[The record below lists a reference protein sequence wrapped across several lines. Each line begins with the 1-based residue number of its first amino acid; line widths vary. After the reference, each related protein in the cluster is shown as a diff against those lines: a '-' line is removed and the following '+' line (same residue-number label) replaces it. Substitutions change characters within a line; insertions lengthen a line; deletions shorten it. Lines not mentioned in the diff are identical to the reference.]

1 MATYVRMF
9 EDLVKFTGTG
19 PNDQIILNVGNNVV
33 EQRRNK
39 CTFGYELSWVDFC
52 LMMDS
57 IIKNAKKV
65 AVVIRPRLAAV
76 ITFNFIEMTIETP
89 AAWEIIKEDYFD
101 NAFEQTQVEYKKSS
115 LIISFKKIENP
126 ENVHTPYSDPYY
138 PYSEDPYS
146 EDTNLDDLY
155 MNTPVAPKPEPEK
168 KDTPAQKLNAK
179 SADKIKSIMQQ
190 TMSAVQASK
199 DVPVEINHQPYI
211 EPSTPTAAVTPEEQS
226 RKQDEVMADLAKK
239 LEEATKKVS
248 VEIDNDSWD
257 DDEEEN
263 K

>member
-33 EQRRNK
+33 EQRRDNK
-39 CTFGYELSWVDFC
+39 YTFGYELSWVDFC

-126 ENVHTPYSDPYY
+126 ENVPTPYLD

>member
-1 MATYVRMF
+1 MTTYVRMF

-33 EQRRNK
+33 EQRRDNK
-39 CTFGYELSWVDFC
+39 YTFGYELSWVDFC

-76 ITFNFIEMTIETP
+76 ITFSFVEMTIETP

-101 NAFEQTQVEYKKSS
+101 NAFEQKVEYKKSS

-126 ENVHTPYSDPYY
+126 ENVPT
-138 PYSEDPYS
+138 PYS
-146 EDTNLDDLY
+146 EDTDLDDIY

>member
-1 MATYVRMF
+1 MTTYVRMF

-19 PNDQIILNVGNNVV
+19 PDDQIILNVGNNVV
-33 EQRRNK
+33 EQRRDNK
-39 CTFGYELSWVDFC
+39 YTFGYELSWVDFC

-76 ITFNFIEMTIETP
+76 ITFNFVEMTIETP
-89 AAWEIIKEDYFD
+89 AAWEIIKEDFFD
-101 NAFEQTQVEYKKSS
+101 DAFEHTQVEYKKSS
-115 LIISFKKIENP
+115 LIISFKKIENS
-126 ENVHTPYSDPYY
+126 ENVPT
-138 PYSEDPYS
+138 PYS

-155 MNTPVAPKPEPEK
+155 MNTPVASKPEPEK

-211 EPSTPTAAVTPEEQS
+211 EPSVPTAAVTPEEQS

>member
-1 MATYVRMF
+1 MTTYVRMF

-33 EQRRNK
+33 EQKRDNK
-39 CTFGYELSWVDFC
+39 YTFGYELSWVDFC

-76 ITFNFIEMTIETP
+76 ITFNFVEMTIETP

-101 NAFEQTQVEYKKSS
+101 NAFEQTKVEYKKSS

-126 ENVHTPYSDPYY
+126 ENVPTPYLDPYSD
-138 PYSEDPYS
+138 
-146 EDTNLDDLY
+146 DTDLDDLY

>member
-33 EQRRNK
+33 EQRRDNK
-39 CTFGYELSWVDFC
+39 YTFGYELSWVDFC

-126 ENVHTPYSDPYY
+126 ENVPT
-138 PYSEDPYS
+138 PYSEDPYSEDLYS

>member
-1 MATYVRMF
+1 MTTYVRMF

-33 EQRRNK
+33 EQRRDNK
-39 CTFGYELSWVDFC
+39 YTFGYELSWVDFC

-126 ENVHTPYSDPYY
+126 ENVPT
-138 PYSEDPYS
+138 PYS

>member
-33 EQRRNK
+33 EQRRDNK
-39 CTFGYELSWVDFC
+39 YTFGYELSWVDFC

-76 ITFNFIEMTIETP
+76 ITFNFVEMTIETP
-89 AAWEIIKEDYFD
+89 AAWEIIKEDFFD
-101 NAFEQTQVEYKKSS
+101 DAFEHTQVEYKKSS
-115 LIISFKKIENP
+115 LIISFKKIENS
-126 ENVHTPYSDPYY
+126 ENVPT
-138 PYSEDPYS
+138 PYS

>member
-1 MATYVRMF
+1 MTTYVRMF

-33 EQRRNK
+33 EQRRDNK
-39 CTFGYELSWVDFC
+39 YTFGYELSWVDFC

-126 ENVHTPYSDPYY
+126 ENVLT
-138 PYSEDPYS
+138 PYS

>member
-126 ENVHTPYSDPYY
+126 ENVPTS
-138 PYSEDPYS
+138 YS
-146 EDTNLDDLY
+146 EDTDLDDLY

>member
-1 MATYVRMF
+1 MTTDVRMF

-33 EQRRNK
+33 EQRRDNK
-39 CTFGYELSWVDFC
+39 YTFGYELSWVDFC

-101 NAFEQTQVEYKKSS
+101 NAFEQTKVEYKKSS

-126 ENVHTPYSDPYY
+126 ENVPT
-138 PYSEDPYS
+138 PYS

>member
-1 MATYVRMF
+1 MTTYVRMF

-19 PNDQIILNVGNNVV
+19 PNDQIILNVGNNVI
-33 EQRRNK
+33 EQRRDNK
-39 CTFGYELSWVDFC
+39 YTFGYELSWVDFC

-76 ITFNFIEMTIETP
+76 ITFNFVEMTIETP

-101 NAFEQTQVEYKKSS
+101 NAFEQTKVEYKKSS

-126 ENVHTPYSDPYY
+126 ENVPT
-138 PYSEDPYS
+138 PYS
-146 EDTNLDDLY
+146 EDTDLDDLY

>member
-1 MATYVRMF
+1 MTTYVRMF

-33 EQRRNK
+33 EQRRDNK
-39 CTFGYELSWVDFC
+39 YTFGYELSWVDFC
-52 LMMDS
+52 SMMDS

-76 ITFNFIEMTIETP
+76 ITFNFVEMTIETP
-89 AAWEIIKEDYFD
+89 AAWEIIKEDFFD
-101 NAFEQTQVEYKKSS
+101 DAFEQTKVEYKKSS

-126 ENVHTPYSDPYY
+126 ENVPT
-138 PYSEDPYS
+138 PYS
-146 EDTNLDDLY
+146 EDTDLDDLY

>member
-1 MATYVRMF
+1 MTTYVRMF

-33 EQRRNK
+33 EQKRDNK
-39 CTFGYELSWVDFC
+39 YTFGYELSWVDFC

-101 NAFEQTQVEYKKSS
+101 NAFEQTKVEYKKSS

-126 ENVHTPYSDPYY
+126 ENVST
-138 PYSEDPYS
+138 PYS
-146 EDTNLDDLY
+146 EDTDLDDLY

-190 TMSAVQASK
+190 TMTAVQASK

>member
-1 MATYVRMF
+1 MATYVHMF

-33 EQRRNK
+33 EQRRDNK
-39 CTFGYELSWVDFC
+39 YTFGYELSWVDFC

-101 NAFEQTQVEYKKSS
+101 NAFEQTKVEYKKSS

-126 ENVHTPYSDPYY
+126 ENVPT
-138 PYSEDPYS
+138 PYS

>member
-1 MATYVRMF
+1 MTTYVRMF

-33 EQRRNK
+33 EQRRDNK
-39 CTFGYELSWVDFC
+39 YIFGYELSWVDFC

-101 NAFEQTQVEYKKSS
+101 NAFEQTKVEYKKSS

-126 ENVHTPYSDPYY
+126 ENVPTS
-138 PYSEDPYS
+138 YS
-146 EDTNLDDLY
+146 EDTDLDDLY

>member
-1 MATYVRMF
+1 MATTYVRMF

-33 EQRRNK
+33 EQRRDNK
-39 CTFGYELSWVDFC
+39 YTFGYELSWVDFC

-65 AVVIRPRLAAV
+65 AVVIRPRLATV

-101 NAFEQTQVEYKKSS
+101 NAFEQTKVEYKKSS

-126 ENVHTPYSDPYY
+126 ENVPT
-138 PYSEDPYS
+138 PYS

-168 KDTPAQKLNAK
+168 KDTPAQKLNDK
-179 SADKIKSIMQQ
+179 SADRIKSIMQK
-190 TMSAVQASK
+190 TMNAVEASK
-199 DVPVEINHQPYI
+199 DVPLEFNHDPYI

-226 RKQDEVMADLAKK
+226 KQQDKIMEDLAKK
-239 LEEATKKVS
+239 LEEATNKATDEPSKPTT
-248 VEIDNDSWD
+248 EIVNDSWD
-257 DDEEEN
+257 DEDED

>member
-1 MATYVRMF
+1 MTTYVRMF

-33 EQRRNK
+33 EQRRDNK
-39 CTFGYELSWVDFC
+39 YTFGYELSWVDFC

-76 ITFNFIEMTIETP
+76 ITFNFVEMTIETP
-89 AAWEIIKEDYFD
+89 AAWQIIKEDYFD

-126 ENVHTPYSDPYY
+126 ENVPT
-138 PYSEDPYS
+138 PYS

-168 KDTPAQKLNAK
+168 KDTPAQKLNDK

-211 EPSTPTAAVTPEEQS
+211 EPSVPTAAVTPEEQS

>member
-1 MATYVRMF
+1 MTTYVRMF

-33 EQRRNK
+33 EQRRDNK
-39 CTFGYELSWVDFC
+39 YTFGYELSWVDFC
-52 LMMDS
+52 SMMDS

-76 ITFNFIEMTIETP
+76 ITFSFVEMTIETP
-89 AAWEIIKEDYFD
+89 AAWEIIKEDFFD
-101 NAFEQTQVEYKKSS
+101 DAFEQTKVEYKKSS

-126 ENVHTPYSDPYY
+126 ENVPT
-138 PYSEDPYS
+138 PYS

>member
-33 EQRRNK
+33 EQRRDNK
-39 CTFGYELSWVDFC
+39 YTFGYELSWVDFC

-126 ENVHTPYSDPYY
+126 ENVPT
-138 PYSEDPYS
+138 PYSEDI
-146 EDTNLDDLY
+146 NLDDLY
-155 MNTPVAPKPEPEK
+155 MNTPVVPKPEPEK

-211 EPSTPTAAVTPEEQS
+211 EPSVPTAAVTPEEQS
-226 RKQDEVMADLAKK
+226 REQDEVMADLAKK